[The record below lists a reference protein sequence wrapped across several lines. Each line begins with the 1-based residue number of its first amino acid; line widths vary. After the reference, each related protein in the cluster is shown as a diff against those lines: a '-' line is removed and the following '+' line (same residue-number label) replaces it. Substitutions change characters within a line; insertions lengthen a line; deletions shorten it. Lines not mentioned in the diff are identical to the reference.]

1 MPKLTLKQIETKYQS
16 KLLSSKNKYLND
28 KKRVQENAK
37 QIIEKE
43 LLKIEKKY
51 NLTVRKIEEEKKRS
65 IKNLSL
71 LSQWK
76 EPKVIKKKVPTISSL
91 RNKALQIWQK
101 IARRERRDEN
111 GIVTCIS
118 SGIRMKRDECDGGHF
133 KDKKHRTKYDFD
145 LNNIRPQCKQDNI
158 WGNGEKSKYR
168 RNLVNIIW
176 EELVYE
182 IENAKRYN
190 RTRQDYERLIVEW
203 NKRLNNIN

>member
-16 KLLSSKNKYLND
+16 KLLSSKNKYLKD

-76 EPKVIKKKVPTISSL
+76 EPKFIKKKVNWLKKCDDEWSKYIRSKWSTCYTCWWTQSLGCWHFISRKCWKL
-91 RNKALQIWQK
+91 
-101 IARRERRDEN
+101 RRDERN
-111 GIVTCIS
+111 TKIQCFRKCNAKF
-118 SGIRMKRDECDGGHF
+118 SGNWMPTQFEANLKRDWIDTDEL
-133 KDKKHRTKYDFD
+133 KEIALQENKKPTEKELEEIYYAIKNR
-145 LNNIRPQCKQDNI
+145 N
-158 WGNGEKSKYR
+158 GNEFIYF
-168 RNLVNIIW
+168 L
-176 EELVYE
+176 
-182 IENAKRYN
+182 
-190 RTRQDYERLIVEW
+190 
-203 NKRLNNIN
+203 